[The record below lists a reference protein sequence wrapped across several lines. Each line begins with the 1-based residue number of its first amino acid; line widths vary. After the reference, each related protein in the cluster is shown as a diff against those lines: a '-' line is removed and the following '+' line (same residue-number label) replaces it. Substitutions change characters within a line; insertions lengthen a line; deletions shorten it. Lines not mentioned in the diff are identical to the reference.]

1 MTSTDKPHDL
11 SMIPALVQCHLAT
24 FFATRREVV
33 TGIDAHVVEATDLL
47 EDFVLGGGKR
57 IRPLFAWVGWLG
69 TQSTS
74 ENPDAV
80 LEAVSSLELI
90 QACALIHDDIIDSSD
105 TRRGRP
111 TVHRIVEDRHREAG
125 WAGDPAHFG
134 LSTATLLGD
143 LALAWSDEMLL
154 GADLPVER
162 LRAAMEPWWAMRTE
176 VIAGQMLDITVES
189 SRDERIEVAEKINRY
204 KSAAYTIERPLH
216 LGAML
221 GGASPELVSAYRSF
235 GHDIGIAYQ
244 LRDDLLGVFGDPDVT
259 GKPAGDDL
267 REGKRTVLVA
277 EALRHLDANAPAEA
291 EKLRAGIGAVTS
303 PSDIADLT
311 DLIRMT
317 GAEQKVEHRIQELTA
332 SGLSKLDAV
341 ELTPS
346 VRSML
351 DDLTVRATTRRM

>member
-1 MTSTDKPHDL
+1 MTSIDAHDNL
-11 SMIPALVQCHLAT
+11 SRIPTLVQGHLAA
-24 FFATRREVV
+24 FFAARKETL
-33 TGIDAHVVEATDLL
+33 TGIDDHVAQATGLL
-47 EDFVLGGGKR
+47 EEFVLGGGKR

-69 TQSTS
+69 TESTD
-74 ENPDAV
+74 EDPDAI
-80 LEAVSSLELI
+80 LEAVSALELI

-111 TVHRIVEDRHREAG
+111 TVHRTVEKLHRNAG
-125 WAGDPAHFG
+125 WAGDSDHFG

-154 GADLPVER
+154 GADLPSRR

-176 VIAGQMLDITVES
+176 VIAGQMLDIYVES

-216 LGAML
+216 LGAVL
-221 GGASPELVSAYRSF
+221 GGASPELISAYLGF
-235 GHDIGIAYQ
+235 GHDIGIAFQ
-244 LRDDLLGVFGDPDVT
+244 LRDDLLGVFGDPEIT

-277 EALRHLDANAPAEA
+277 EALRHLDAHDPVGAEQ
-291 EKLRAGIGAVTS
+291 LRDGIGTVTS
-303 PSDIADLT
+303 PAEISALT
-311 DLIRMT
+311 DLVRST
-317 GAEQKVEHRIQELTA
+317 GAADKVEKRISELTV
-332 SGLSKLDAV
+332 SGLAKLDAV
-341 ELTPS
+341 EISPT

-351 DDLTVRATTRRM
+351 HDLAVRSTARRM